1 MKTPFSKKNLSFPII
16 LSLLLTSA
24 FGEFETKATPIE
36 SISVK
41 DGFEVELL
49 FTVPKERLGSW
60 VNLCL
65 DDQNRIIASDQF
77 GGLYRFKAPSK
88 NQILKESDVEKIPAN
103 IRAANGLLWA
113 FDSLYVAVNDYEKKM
128 ESGIYRLTDSN
139 GDDQLDKV
147 EKLRGMQARGDHGV
161 HALLLSPDKKSIYL
175 ITGNNTTPVEAN
187 RSRVPMDWGEDHLL
201 PRMPD
206 GRGHNRDR
214 LAPAGIIYKMSPD
227 GKDWEIVSSGYRNI
241 FDGGFNINGELF
253 TYDADMEYDFNTPW
267 YRPTRICHVTSG
279 SMYGWRN
286 GTGKRPEFYPDTL
299 PPVVNIGPGSP
310 TGVTFGYGAKF
321 PPKYQKA
328 MFILDWSWGK
338 IYAIHMKPD
347 GSTYSGQKETFIT
360 GSPLPVT
367 DAIIH
372 PGDGSMYF
380 AIGGRKVQSGLY
392 RVSYTGEEKTAP
404 ISTKPRVNELAKLRQ
419 KLENLHIGKHP
430 KALEIAWPH
439 TDHPDRFVRWAALMA
454 IQHLPIEKWAT
465 KALTEKDSG
474 KRANILLSLSKAA
487 GIDPFHRKDTDSPVD
502 RKMGQKILQSLLQIK
517 WSELTPSERLSLVRT
532 YQVAMV
538 RFGKPSPKVT
548 NKIITQLDPR
558 FPSESFEM
566 NWLLCETLSYLEAPT
581 AAQKGISILMRAPT
595 QEEQM
600 EYARSLRHLKSGWT
614 RELRTHYFNW
624 FLKAANY
631 RGGASFT
638 KFIEFI
644 RNDAVASLSPAEQK
658 GLAGLLAKKAVM
670 KSPAEVM
677 AEAMAG
683 RTFVKN
689 WELEELSKSSSS
701 GLKGRNFQVGQKMF
715 AAGGCY
721 ACHRFGNQGG
731 MNGPDLTGSGGR
743 YSPHD
748 LLEQIMYPSKEINE
762 QFVPT
767 FVTLKSGEALSGV
780 VVNLNGD
787 RVTLNTDLYNPN
799 QRTSVQRKEIQSMGP
814 STVSPMPPGLL
825 NMMEKE
831 EIMDLLAYIL
841 SGGDTNHRFF
851 SN

>member
-1 MKTPFSKKNLSFPII
+1 MITKYKLLFFLIVFIKFSGF
-16 LSLLLTSA
+16 A
-24 FGEFETKATPIE
+24 FAQIENEATPIE
-36 SISVK
+36 NISVK
-41 DGFEVELL
+41 KGFKVEIL

-65 DDQNRIIASDQF
+65 DNKNRIIASDQF
-77 GGLYRFKAPSK
+77 GGLYRFKVPAIGK
-88 NQILKESDVEKIPAN
+88 TLKESDIEKIPAN

-128 ESGIYRLTDSN
+128 ESGVYRLTDSN

-161 HALLLSPDKKSIYL
+161 HALILSPDKQSIYL
-175 ITGNNTTPVEAN
+175 ITGNNTTPVESN

-241 FDGGFNINGELF
+241 FDGGFNLDGELF

-338 IYAIHMKPD
+338 IYAIHMSPD

-392 RVSYTGEEKTAP
+392 RVRYTGDETTDP
-404 ISTKPRVNELAKLRQ
+404 ISTKPRVNELASLRHQ
-419 KLENLHIGKHP
+419 LESLHVGDHP
-430 KALEIAWPH
+430 KAVELAWPH
-439 TDHPDRFVRWAALMA
+439 IDHPDRFIRWAALMA
-454 IQHLPIEKWAT
+454 IQRLPIEKWAS
-465 KALTEKDSG
+465 KALQEKNTS
-474 KRANILLSLSKAA
+474 RRVNVLLHLAKAA
-487 GIDPFHRKDTDSPVD
+487 GIDPFHRQKTDPPINQ
-502 RKMGQKILQSLLQIK
+502 KMGKQILQSLLQITWK
-517 WSELTPSERLSLVRT
+517 DLNLNERLTLVRA
-532 YQVAMV
+532 YQVTMV
-538 RFGKPSPKVT
+538 RFGKPSPEVAKRIVA
-548 NKIITQLDPR
+548 QLDSQ
-558 FPSESFEM
+558 FPAENFEM
-566 NWLLCETLSYLEAPT
+566 NWLLCETLAFLESPSVAR
-581 AAQKGISILMRAPT
+581 KGIALLMKAPT

-600 EYARSLRHLKSGWT
+600 EYARSLRTLKTGWNIK
-614 RELRTHYFNW
+614 LRNQYFNW
-624 FLKAANY
+624 FLKASNY

-644 RNDAVASLSPAEQK
+644 RKDAVASLNPEEQK
-658 GLAGLLAKKAVM
+658 KLADLLAKKATV
-670 KSPAEVM
+670 KSPADVM

-689 WELEELSKSSSS
+689 WKLEELSKAASS
-701 GLKGRNFQVGQKMF
+701 GLKGRNFKVGRRMF

-767 FVTLKSGEALSGV
+767 FVTLKNGDTLSGV
-780 VVNLNGD
+780 VVNLNGN

-799 QRTSVQRKEIQSMGP
+799 QRTSVQTNEVKSIGP

-825 NMMEKE
+825 NMMEE
-831 EIMDLLAYIL
+831 EEVMDLLAYIL
-841 SGGDTNHRFF
+841 SGNDPKHKFF
-851 SN
+851 K

>member
-1 MKTPFSKKNLSFPII
+1 MNTKPK
-16 LSLLLTSA
+16 LLLFLIIFIKFSGFSFA
-24 FGEFETKATPIE
+24 QIENQATPIE
-36 SISVK
+36 NISVK
-41 DGFEVELL
+41 KGFKIELL

-65 DDQNRIIASDQF
+65 DNKNRIIASDQF
-77 GGLYRFKAPSK
+77 GGLYRFEVPAEGKT
-88 NQILKESDVEKIPAN
+88 LKESDIEKIPVD

-128 ESGIYRLTDSN
+128 ESGVYRLTDSN

-161 HALLLSPDKKSIYL
+161 HALILSPDQKSIYL

-214 LAPAGIIYKMSPD
+214 LAPAGIIYKMSPN

-241 FDGGFNINGELF
+241 FDGGFNADGELF

-338 IYAIHMKPD
+338 IYAIHMSPD
-347 GSTYSGQKETFIT
+347 GSTYSAEKETFIT

-372 PGDGSMYF
+372 PMDGSMYF

-392 RVSYTGEEKTAP
+392 RVSYTGKGKTAP
-404 ISTKPRVNELAKLRQ
+404 ISTKPRVNELASLRHQ
-419 KLENLHIGKHP
+419 LENLHIGEHP
-430 KALEIAWPH
+430 KALELAWPH
-439 TDHPDRFVRWAALMA
+439 TDHQDRFVRWAALMA
-454 IQHLPIEKWAT
+454 IQRLPAEKWAS
-465 KALTEKDSG
+465 KALQEKDPG
-474 KRANILLSLSKAA
+474 KRVNVLLSLAKAA
-487 GIDPFHRKDTDSPVD
+487 GIDPFHRQNTDPPIN
-502 RKMGQKILQSLLQIK
+502 QKLGKQIFQSLLQIEWK
-517 WSELTPSERLSLVRT
+517 DLTPSERLALVRT

-538 RFGKPSPKVT
+538 RFGKPSPQEAV
-548 NKIITQLDPR
+548 KIVAQLDSQ
-558 FPSESFEM
+558 FPAKNFEM
-566 NWLLCETLSYLEAPT
+566 NWLLCETLAFLDSPT
-581 AAQKGISILMRAPT
+581 AAQKGIALLLEAPT

-600 EYARSLRHLKSGWT
+600 EYARSLRNLKTGWT
-614 RELRTHYFNW
+614 HELRIQYFNW
-624 FLKAANY
+624 FLKASNY

-644 RNDAVASLSPAEQK
+644 RNDAVASLNPAERK
-658 GLAGLLAKKAVM
+658 KLAVLLAKKAVVQ
-670 KSPAEVM
+670 SPADVM

-689 WELEELSKSSSS
+689 WKLEELSKAASS
-701 GLKGRNFQVGQKMF
+701 GLKGRNFKVGRRMF

-743 YSPHD
+743 YSTHD

-767 FVTLKSGEALSGV
+767 FVTLKNGETLSGV
-780 VVNLNGD
+780 VVNLNGN
-787 RVTLNTDLYNPN
+787 RVTLNTDLYDPN
-799 QRTSVQRKEIQSMGP
+799 QRTNVQTNEVKSMGP

-825 NMMEKE
+825 NMMEE
-831 EIMDLLAYIL
+831 EEVMDLLAYIL
-841 SGGDTNHRFF
+841 SGDDPQHKFF
-851 SN
+851 K